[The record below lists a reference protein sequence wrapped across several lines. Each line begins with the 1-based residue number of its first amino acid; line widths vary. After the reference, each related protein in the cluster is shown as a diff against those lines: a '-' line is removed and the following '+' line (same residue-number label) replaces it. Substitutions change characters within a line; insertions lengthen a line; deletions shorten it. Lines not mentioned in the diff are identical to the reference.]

1 MLFMDFKQ
9 FIATRIYELRSTK
22 NISGRKLAKDLGY
35 SDTFITQIEN
45 GKKLPSLDT
54 IEKICNHF
62 KISYRDFF
70 IPFFLD
76 IPDEGDPKVRKN
88 LLDLLNESK
97 TLSKEELEI
106 LLQLIKLIKKNR

>member
-1 MLFMDFKQ
+1 MDFKQ
-9 FIATRIYELRSTK
+9 FIATRIYELRSSK

-45 GKKLPSLDT
+45 GKKLPSIDT

-76 IPDEGDPKVRKN
+76 IPENDPKVRKK
-88 LLDLLNESK
+88 LFALLNESK
-97 TLSKEELEI
+97 TLSNEELDI
-106 LLQLIKLIKKNR
+106 LLQLIKLIKK